1 MPIQIPSQ
9 SRVSENVG
17 NVRLSGVQAD
27 NSAFKN
33 AMGAISDIA
42 SKELQRNIEATN
54 LAVIQEQSTGLSEWT
69 NKNLYGENGLYTKK
83 GKNALTASDELLN
96 NFDQYTA
103 EAEANLNNDAQ
114 RATFKKMAEQQR
126 AQLQGSSMQYQMREM
141 DSYRNEQQR
150 NFITSKQMDVALNY
164 QNPDKVDQL
173 VAEQYDSL
181 KAYANLNG
189 LSDEAVK
196 VGTFQINDK
205 SYGSVANQYLNDGK
219 YNSALKYLSGKKD
232 LLTPEFYDKTVSH
245 IEQKRLQAI
254 KKANQVSN
262 EARERAFV
270 DLSLK
275 MMDGTLTSNE
285 LDAAYNDGKGALTG
299 AQYISFKKSIAQ
311 GVENYDKVS
320 LALTTGIP
328 LDPADKTKNGDVN
341 AVNAY
346 YGQVSKGWAPEDV
359 QGNTLGLIQKTG
371 IVPKSLV
378 STVRGTIR
386 SGNAEDAANAAD
398 LIQKIRLTSP
408 QATKDFDSNDLSFS
422 KQVTDMV
429 ASGTPKAKAVEL
441 AIDNIYKKTD
451 LEKETFKLSFNEAK
465 KSDKTESW
473 LESKIDKDID
483 DFWFKSQPSTTSA
496 FTSEFDNLTKNYMAT
511 TGGNVEQARELAWDD
526 VNRVW
531 GGSDLSPQGSAMMK
545 YSPEVVYG
553 NGYGKSDWIGEQFKE
568 DTKGYEGAFIT
579 TDAKTGRE
587 DSPTYPV
594 MYKDE
599 SGRIVPLMVD
609 GIPQRWKPDFKKTK
623 QYEEAQSR
631 KSEQLEVAEEL
642 REYKQSGQEVLDQQN
657 DYVSSRF
664 GGLNL

>member
-1 MPIQIPSQ
+1 MAIQIPSQ

-27 NSAFKN
+27 NSSFKN
-33 AMGAISDIA
+33 AMGTIGNIA
-42 SKELQRNIEATN
+42 SQELQRNIQATN
-54 LAVIQEQSTGLSEWT
+54 LAAIQEQSNSLSEWT
-69 NKNLYGENGLYTKK
+69 NKSLYGEGGLYTKK
-83 GKNALTASDELLN
+83 GKNALTASDELLA

-103 EAEANLNNDAQ
+103 EAGGKLTNDAQ
-114 RATFKKMAEQQR
+114 KATFNKMIEQQR

-141 DSYRNEQQR
+141 ESYRNEQQQ

-164 QNPDKVDQL
+164 QDPNRVEQL
-173 VAEQYDSL
+173 VSEQYDSL

-189 LSDEAVK
+189 LSEDAVK
-196 VGTFQINDK
+196 VGTFEINDK

-219 YNSALKYLSGKKD
+219 YNSALKYLHGKKD
-232 LLTPEFYDKTVSH
+232 LLTPDFYDETVSH

-254 KKANQVSN
+254 KKANQVSH

-275 MMDGTLTSNE
+275 MMDGTLTSDE
-285 LDAAYNDGKGALTG
+285 LDSAYNNGNGALTG
-299 AQYISFKKSIAQ
+299 AQYISFKKTIAQ
-311 GVENYDKVS
+311 GVANYDKVS
-320 LALTTGIP
+320 LSLATGTP

-346 YGQVSKGWAPEDV
+346 YGQVSKGWAPEDI
-359 QGNTLGLIQKTG
+359 QGNTLGLIKQTG

-386 SGNAEDAANAAD
+386 SGTADEAANAAD

-408 QATKDFDSNDLSFS
+408 QATKDFDSNDLSFA

-441 AIDNIYKKTD
+441 ALDNIYKKTD
-451 LEKETFKLSFNEAK
+451 IEKETFKLSFNETK
-465 KSDKTESW
+465 KSNKTEGW
-473 LESKIDKDID
+473 LENKIDKDID

-496 FTSEFDNLTKNYMAT
+496 FTAEFDNLTKNYMAT
-511 TGGNVEQARELAWDD
+511 TGGDIEQARELAWDD

-531 GGSDLSPQGSAMMK
+531 GGSDLAPQGSAMMK

-553 NGYGKSDWIGEQFKE
+553 NGYGKSDWIAEQFKE
-568 DTKGYEGAFIT
+568 DTKGYEGAFVT

-594 MYKDE
+594 MHKDE

-609 GIPQRWKPDFKKTK
+609 GIPQRWKPDYKKTK

-642 REYKQSGQEVLDQQN
+642 REYKQSGQEVLDQQD